1 MPPGSAAGH
10 CLHPLHGL
18 TLRKVFKFSFVLLL
32 TINIPVWYYIDDEE
46 IRNYN

>member
-1 MPPGSAAGH
+1 MLPVIIPGH
-10 CLHPLHGL
+10 RLHPLHGL